1 MHLTWI
7 PWFKLNR
14 TGSSVDFCTG
24 ASKSETE
31 RQRSMSALHL
41 CCRLDIFFGGG
52 GGGWSWEV
60 LPIRTV
66 SNAALQHLLC
76 PETQG
81 QSSSFPDRPVLS
93 LSLANFLS
101 FCFKQSQKAPAQTY
115 FIMLLFVVTTVTLF
129 SVLSVFG
136 HGLVSVQKK
145 KEINNWMAFSIMTN
159 HLDSFVSHTAYNWK
173 MLNSCPPSGGSLT
186 L

>member
-7 PWFKLNR
+7 PRFKLNR

-31 RQRSMSALHL
+31 RQRSMSALRL
-41 CCRLDIFFGGG
+41 CCRLDIFWVGGWGGVGGG
-52 GGGWSWEV
+52 GGGSWEV

-115 FIMLLFVVTTVTLF
+115 FITLLFVVTTVTLF
-129 SVLSVFG
+129 SVLSVFR
-136 HGLVSVQKK
+136 HDLVSVQKK
-145 KEINNWMAFSIMTN
+145 KEINN
-159 HLDSFVSHTAYNWK
+159 
-173 MLNSCPPSGGSLT
+173 
-186 L
+186 